1 MAKKFN
7 LADFLPGT
15 GNVSNLDTMEIS
27 LIPWENIRANDA
39 NFYIVD
45 DVGDLRNSIQMHGL
59 LDPITVTPDEEDD
72 RYLLISGHRRFKAW
86 GLLRQEDPERYE
98 KIPAM
103 IRRFESKAL
112 SELALIMA
120 NSATRVLTPAEIGR
134 QAERIERLFYDL
146 KEEGYEFPGRM
157 RDQVAAACNVSASKL
172 ARLKVI
178 REKLF
183 AGFMGRWEMSKLS
196 EAQAY
201 ELAQAPEWIQER
213 IYKVAPDATSA
224 AIAKV
229 REIMESGNDYSCVD
243 LTGPGCVKC
252 THGDAFLRHDLDN
265 YWNRCEGRKC
275 CLKCDEAKR
284 DWSPCSR
291 MCSRAKDKRAKDTA
305 KKKAKEEKE
314 REKETNAHNAR
325 IREGALRLVKAA
337 DASGV
342 GDDTLIKTR
351 YASYTMKT
359 VRDLASGDFSRAPS
373 YYNPFVSEE
382 GLDVSSAARALK
394 CSADF
399 LCGLTDEL
407 QPEKAEAGPKT
418 LGPEWA
424 GVATEDMVYDF
435 GWYEGDPIR
444 DGRYLCTVV
453 WDGGAGGNG
462 TSEQTCDWRDGRWLC
477 YGRELDGMFTVRY
490 WWPMP
495 PKFEYRMLRD
505 EIAEEDDDEDR
516 DN

>member
-1 MAKKFN
+1 
-7 LADFLPGT
+7 
-15 GNVSNLDTMEIS
+15 
-27 LIPWENIRANDA
+27 
-39 NFYIVD
+39 VD
-45 DVGDLRNSIQMHGL
+45 EVEDLRNSIQMHGL

-112 SELALIMA
+112 TELALIMA
-120 NSATRVLTPAEIGR
+120 NSSTRVLTAAEIGR

-183 AGFMGRWEMSKLS
+183 AGFMGRWEMGKLS

-201 ELAQAPEWIQER
+201 ELAQAPEWVQER
-213 IYKVAPDATSA
+213 IFKVNPDATST
-224 AIAKV
+224 AIANV
-229 REIMESGNDYSCVD
+229 REVMESGNDYSCTD

-252 THGDAFLRHDLDN
+252 THGDAFLRHDLDQPW
-265 YWNRCEGRKC
+265 YRCEGRKC

-291 MCSRAKDKRAKDTA
+291 MCSKAKDKRAKDTA
-305 KKKAKEEKE
+305 RKKARVEKE
-314 REKETNAHNAR
+314 REAETNAHNAR

-337 DASGV
+337 DASGA
-342 GDDTLIKTR
+342 GDDTVIKTR
-351 YASYTMKT
+351 YSSFTMKA
-359 VRDLASGDFSRAPS
+359 VRAFASGDFSRAPS

-382 GLDVSSAARALK
+382 GLDVGTAARALK
-394 CSADF
+394 CSADY

-407 QPEKAEAGPKT
+407 QPENAGPEPPVFVPYMPA
-418 LGPEWA
+418 PEW
-424 GVATEDMVYDF
+424 F
-435 GWYEGDPIR
+435 SGDPEN

-453 WDGGAGGNG
+453 WDDGAGGNG